1 VQISATG
8 VDTERPGGVASGFP
22 SGESERV
29 VEELGNGGMGN
40 GFGRREREE
49 NRGVERGVRWRWVFG
64 FGVGV
69 GVGGEVNK
77 REERGG
83 DVATKRVRLVGP
95 VEAAGASGVLVV
107 RVLGLLMVFEDL
119 QEVLLVC

>member
-1 VQISATG
+1 MQISATG

-49 NRGVERGVRWRWVFG
+49 NRGVERGVRWGWVFG
-64 FGVGV
+64 FG
-69 GVGGEVNK
+69 GEVKK

-107 RVLGLLMVFEDL
+107 RVLGLLVVFEDL